1 MTVLDFPNVVKLGEE
16 KILEA
21 GMDNRIK
28 FIGANA
34 LESEWP
40 KPVDAVLMS
49 YLMSGVPGDAIPELI
64 KHAFDVLTPG
74 GKLVIHDFMVE
85 DDRMGPELA
94 ALWQLQH
101 LAFTPDAVSITP
113 GWLQKNM
120 VDCSFGSPQVETLIA
135 GMTKIIWA
143 EKPTAN

>member
-1 MTVLDFPNVVKLGEE
+1 MSD
-16 KILEA
+16 
-21 GMDNRIK
+21 RIS

-40 KPVDAVLMS
+40 QPADAVLMS
-49 YLMSGVPGDAIPELI
+49 YLLSGVPGDAVPDLL
-64 KHAFDVLTPG
+64 KHAFDVLEPG

-113 GWLQKNM
+113 AWLKDIMLQCGF
-120 VDCSFGSPQVETLIA
+120 VSPQVATLIKD
-135 GMTKIIWA
+135 MTKVVWVS
-143 EKPTAN
+143 KP